1 MLYLIGIGLSNKD
14 ISLRGIEALKKCK
27 KAYLE
32 GYTSDFSYSIK
43 ELEKIIKKKVIK
55 VDREFVESADAL
67 LNESKKNDVA
77 LLIYGDPLSATTHMD
92 LVLRAIKSRIKFE
105 IVHSTSIFTAVA
117 ESGLQLYKFGKTA
130 SLPKF
135 YPSFKPESFYDIIKD
150 NLSIHAHT
158 LLLLDIGLSVKDALF
173 QIKEVLDRRNERLDK
188 IIVCERLGSKGRK
201 ISYGYLEKL
210 IKRNFKVPACIIIPG
225 KMHFLEMEFIKKFE

>member
-1 MLYLIGIGLSNKD
+1 MLYLIGIGLSSKD

-32 GYTSDFSYSIK
+32 DYTSSFLYSVR
-43 ELEKIIKKKVIK
+43 ELEKTINRKVIK
-55 VDREFVESADAL
+55 INREFVESADIL
-67 LNESKKNDVA
+67 LNESKKQNIA
-77 LLIYGDPLSATTHMD
+77 LLIYGDPLSATTHID

-105 IVHSTSIFTAVA
+105 IIHSASIFTAAA

-130 SLPKF
+130 SLPRF

-150 NLSIHAHT
+150 NLSINAHT

-173 QIKEVLDRRNERLDK
+173 QIKEVLDRRNEKLNK
-188 IIVCERLGSKGRK
+188 MLICERLGTKDRK

-210 IKRNFKVPACIIIPG
+210 IKKNFKVPACIIIPG
-225 KMHFLEMEFIKKFE
+225 EMHFLEREFIEKFK